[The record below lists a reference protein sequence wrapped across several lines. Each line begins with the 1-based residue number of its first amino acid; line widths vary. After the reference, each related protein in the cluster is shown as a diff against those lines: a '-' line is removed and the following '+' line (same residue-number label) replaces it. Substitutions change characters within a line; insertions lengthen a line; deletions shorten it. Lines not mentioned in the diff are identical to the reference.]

1 VNGGGINMNNE
12 NTQKL
17 WNDFPTLYKG
27 KDKPITESL
36 IPFGFECGDGWFNL
50 IYELSEKITKLDPNC
65 EAVQVKEKFGG
76 LRFYTNGNIDEVDSL
91 IDEYE
96 ETSYHTCEE
105 CGDTTT
111 AKERGGY
118 WIRTLCDKC
127 FEK

>member
-1 VNGGGINMNNE
+1 MNNE

>member
-1 VNGGGINMNNE
+1 MNGGGINMNNE

>member
-1 VNGGGINMNNE
+1 MNGGGINMNNE

-65 EAVQVKEKFGG
+65 EAVQVKEKIGG